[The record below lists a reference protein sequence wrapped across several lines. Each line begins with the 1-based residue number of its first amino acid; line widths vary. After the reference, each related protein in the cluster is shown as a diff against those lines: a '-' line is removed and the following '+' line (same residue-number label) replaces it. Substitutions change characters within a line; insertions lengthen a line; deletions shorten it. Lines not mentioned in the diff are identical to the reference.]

1 MLTGKELGQAIR
13 QAVELKD
20 AAERKAGRPGVRL
33 VDVAAH
39 FSVKPPSV
47 QDWINKGTI
56 SKDKL
61 PQLWLYFS
69 DVVGPE
75 HWGLAS
81 FPQARVPGA
90 VFDEI
95 TDDERQLLD
104 NFRLLTEAEQVA
116 YANEIAQR
124 AATLRAYLD
133 RQLRRFQPNRSVIQ
147 KDVAPSAPVMSTD
160 EQAQSR
166 PADLY
171 GIEGPPSGNKNASSA
186 EHLGG
191 AHKQDRRRA

>member
-13 QAVELKD
+13 NAVELKD

-33 VDVAAH
+33 VDIATH
-39 FSVKPPSV
+39 FGVKPPSV

-56 SKDKL
+56 SKARL

-75 HWGLAS
+75 HWGLVS
-81 FPQARVPGA
+81 FPQARIPGA

-104 NFRLLTEAEQVA
+104 NFRLLTEAEQTQ
-116 YANEIAQR
+116 YANEIAKR
-124 AATLRAYLD
+124 AATLREYLD
-133 RQLRRFQPNRSVIQ
+133 KQLRRFHPERSAIH
-147 KDVAPSAPVMSTD
+147 KDVAVGSTVVST
-160 EQAQSR
+160 EPQGQSR
-166 PADLY
+166 PAELF
-171 GIEGPPSGNKNASSA
+171 GIDGPQGSTNGSSTEDRSGS
-186 EHLGG
+186 
-191 AHKQDRRRA
+191 HKQDRRRA